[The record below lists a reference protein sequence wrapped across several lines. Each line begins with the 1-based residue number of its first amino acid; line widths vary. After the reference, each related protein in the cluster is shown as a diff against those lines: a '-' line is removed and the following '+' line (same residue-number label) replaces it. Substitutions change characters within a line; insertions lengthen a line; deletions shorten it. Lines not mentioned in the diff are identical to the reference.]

1 VGGLRGNTWQHAQVG
16 WFFNKIQCFC
26 FEEQR
31 LRPGESI
38 DLPVFFYIDPEFA
51 TDRRLR
57 NVDDITLSY
66 VFFKTGEVP
75 KNLDGSELTPGESM
89 PASLLPS
96 AQAAAV
102 RGAASAKDSSAV
114 ETSRAHSEE
123 GPSAKA
129 QT

>member
-1 VGGLRGNTWQHAQVG
+1 MAAPMRTYSWLVGSFSRKDDVPREMPQVG
-16 WFFNKIQCFC
+16 YFFNKIQCFC

-57 NVDDITLSY
+57 NVDHVTLSY

-75 KNLDGSELTPGESM
+75 KNIDGTELIPGESM
-89 PASLLPS
+89 PAELLPS
-96 AQAAAV
+96 RTATA
-102 RGAASAKDSSAV
+102 
-114 ETSRAHSEE
+114 
-123 GPSAKA
+123 
-129 QT
+129 

>member
-1 VGGLRGNTWQHAQVG
+1 MG

-31 LRPGESI
+31 LRPREAV
-38 DLPVFFYIDPEFA
+38 DMPVFFYLDPEFA

-66 VFFKTGEVP
+66 VFFRTGEVP
-75 KNLDGSELTPGESM
+75 RRADGSELTPGESM

-96 AQAAAV
+96 ARAAA
-102 RGAASAKDSSAV
+102 AAAAD
-114 ETSRAHSEE
+114 
-123 GPSAKA
+123 GKA
-129 QT
+129 APTEAAGGVAGS